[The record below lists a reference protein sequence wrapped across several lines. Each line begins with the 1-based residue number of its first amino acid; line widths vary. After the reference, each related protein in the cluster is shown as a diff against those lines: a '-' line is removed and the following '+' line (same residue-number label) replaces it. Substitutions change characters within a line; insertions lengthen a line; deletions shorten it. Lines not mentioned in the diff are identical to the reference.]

1 MAGWIMY
8 FVQALLPNLC
18 DKEKLCAA
26 VSLNERLVAAAQ
38 GHSCVYQWN
47 EFPLMFKIRAHLS
60 LD

>member
-1 MAGWIMY
+1 MY

-26 VSLNERLVAAAQ
+26 VSPMKGLWAAVQ

-47 EFPLMFKIRAHLS
+47 EVSF
-60 LD
+60 DV